1 MGLKLLLILLFLLF
15 LMMARVVHVIFTV
28 GWFGGGACDLEGEW
42 GVDNL
47 ILSDNMQH
55 WCELHNK

>member
-1 MGLKLLLILLFLLF
+1 
-15 LMMARVVHVIFTV
+15 MMARVVHVIFTV

-47 ILSDNMQH
+47 IG
-55 WCELHNK
+55 